1 MDIINKYNNSKIYK
15 ITIGDYFYIGS
26 TTMTLK
32 NRFLFHSYTAKK
44 YPHLKLYKKLNE
56 IGWDKAEIILIK
68 EINCNSKKELLIEEN
83 KLIILDNEKSLNCRC
98 SHLTEYKDKEKTKQ
112 YNIKYRIEKKE
123 KIKEYEKEYRNKKKL
138 IPLTDEE
145 HLKKK
150 EYHKIYMRQRR
161 EKLKKDKPIK
171 PIFNRK
177 EYENRP
183 EIKKRKAD
191 LQKLRRLNN
200 N

>member
-1 MDIINKYNNSKIYK
+1 MNKYNNSKIYK
-15 ITIGDYFYIGS
+15 IIIGDYFYIGS
-26 TTMTLK
+26 TIMTLK
-32 NRFLFHSYTAKK
+32 NRFLYHKYTSKK
-44 YPHLKLYKKLNE
+44 HNLKLYQKLDE

-83 KLIILDNEKSLNCRC
+83 KLIILDNEKSLNC
-98 SHLTEYKDKEKTKQ
+98 YKSYQTKQ
-112 YNIKYRIEKKE
+112 EEKEQTNKYNINYRKEKKE
-123 KIKEYEKEYRNKKKL
+123 QIKEQTKEYRNKRKL

-150 EYHKIYMRQRR
+150 EYYKNYMRQRR
-161 EKLKKDKPIK
+161 DNLKKDKPVK